1 MKRLLVVIFL
11 FVYIGTST
19 GVTLNIH
26 RCMGKLVNV
35 ELWQNDKC
43 SSCGAEKSKQA
54 HSCCT
59 TEMQQIKLTV
69 DQSVAQLPVIK
80 HIPIVIALLFDVSDL
95 FTLYENRQ
103 AALFVS
109 GYHFKTPPECSGTE
123 RLIQN
128 CTFLI

>member
-11 FVYIGTST
+11 LAYIGTST
-19 GVTLNIH
+19 GITLSIH
-26 RCMGKLVNV
+26 RCMGKLVEV

-43 SSCGAEKSKQA
+43 SSCGADKSSQS

-69 DQSVAQLPVIK
+69 DQSVNQLPVIK
-80 HIPIVIALLFDVSDL
+80 HIPVVIALLFDLSDL
-95 FTLYENRQ
+95 FNLYENRQ
-103 AALFVS
+103 AALPLSDF
-109 GYHFKTPPECSGTE
+109 HFKTPPECSGTE